1 MSSLINLA
9 LMLGLLAAPSAA
21 PLSSGPA
28 GAKLVVVAT
37 VFPLAEFARD
47 VAGDAAVVSLL
58 LPPGADVHTWQPRV
72 GDVRALASADLLI
85 SVGGGLEPWLP
96 GLVRG
101 AAKPGLRRLEASAG
115 LAVLPAHQHEAGE
128 SEPADHAEEA
138 FDPHVWLDFGLDE
151 AIVDSLAKAL
161 TDLAPGEAPGFG
173 RRAEALKERLR
184 ALDAAFRE
192 GLRACAGREFIL
204 GGHAAFAY
212 LARRYGLIQ
221 TSLYGPSPDAA
232 PTPKTTAAIVA
243 RARRTKARTIF
254 YEPNV
259 GDKMARL
266 VAAEIGADIRL
277 LHPGHNISPAQKAA
291 GISFFRLMEDNLE
304 ALRHGL
310 ACR

>member
-1 MSSLINLA
+1 MSPLISLA
-9 LMLGLLAAPSAA
+9 LMAGLLAAP
-21 PLSSGPA
+21 PA
-28 GAKLVVVAT
+28 VLRPAEASPSRLTIMAT
-37 VFPLAEFARD
+37 VFPLAEFARE
-47 VAGDAAVVSLL
+47 VAGDAADVSLL

-72 GDVRALASADLLI
+72 GDVRTLASADLLI

-101 AAKPGLRRLEASAG
+101 AAKPHMRRLEASAG
-115 LAVLPAHQHEAGE
+115 LAVLPAHEHEAEEGHGDE
-128 SEPADHAEEA
+128 HAEEI

-151 AIVDSLAKAL
+151 AIVDAL
-161 TDLAPGEAPGFG
+161 VKTLTELAPAEAPGFG
-173 RRAEALKERLR
+173 RRAEALKVRLR
-184 ALDAAFRE
+184 SLDAAYRE

-221 TSLYGPSPDAA
+221 TSLYGASPDAV
-232 PTPKTTAAIVA
+232 PTPKTMAAIVA
-243 RARRTKARTIF
+243 RARLSKARTIF